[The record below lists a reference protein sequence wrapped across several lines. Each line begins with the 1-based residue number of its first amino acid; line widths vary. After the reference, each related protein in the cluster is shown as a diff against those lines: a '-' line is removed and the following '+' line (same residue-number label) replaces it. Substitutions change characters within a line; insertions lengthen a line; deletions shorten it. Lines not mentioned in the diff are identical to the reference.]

1 MPFRRA
7 WTAPVALLLLLLG
20 AGCTSHFTYT
30 INGDGTARIDI
41 DVSLPDDNYRQR
53 QNIESA
59 VARSKRVEG
68 WSGVRY
74 ERSDTGSVRVRAT
87 AFVKDINGFRIPG
100 SGRFALELRNNA
112 NGTRTLFV
120 KHNRQHSYT
129 PRKALSE
136 AKVQEMIAKVRSD
149 YAKQLQDPDNAKH
162 RKIRYTLV
170 IDPPGKVR
178 TAINLKVRDDGRL
191 EIDYSV
197 ADIQDALGEIL
208 KDKRVVREFVVAG
221 ESIIK
226 MGNVLTALLNERLF
240 GIRAQ
245 VQAVLEG
252 PFENQFDYPQALAGA
267 ETDHGKIVGTCG
279 FLPHPLPE
287 AGAPGNLRDIRIVR
301 AKRGSARGNTWINFL
316 ATAIPPKRGRYP
328 DGLELYSVIDGKGRT
343 LVPAHGAGRF
353 FTSVIPD
360 DPDGRVE
367 LRFNLGK
374 LPDDIQSLK
383 RVTGVLRYRAL
394 GPLFEEHLG
403 RLTPRSG
410 AQLRKHNFKI
420 TQFGHDARKG
430 VIVLNWTADGP
441 RNLAKVVLREGR
453 KEFLSY
459 DIEPEP
465 HAKFTGRPF
474 TIFDPKVKP
483 PRTLDVYFYTTTN
496 VELVEA
502 PFVIEDVK
510 LTE

>member
-1 MPFRRA
+1 MPARKA
-7 WTAPVALLLLLLG
+7 TSVATALLLLVIG
-20 AGCTSHFTYT
+20 TGCVSHLTYT
-30 INGDGTARIDI
+30 INADGTARVDI
-41 DVSLPDDNYRQR
+41 DVSLPDPGHQLR
-53 QNIESA
+53 QNIEA
-59 VARSKRVEG
+59 GVARAKSIEG
-68 WSGVRY
+68 WSNVRY
-74 ERSDTGSVRVRAT
+74 ERSDTGAVRVRGT
-87 AFVKDINGFRIPG
+87 AWVKDINGFRVPA
-100 SGRFALELRNNA
+100 SGTFALEMRNNA

-120 KHNRQHSYT
+120 KHNRQHRYT

-149 YAKQLQDPDNAKH
+149 YAKQLQDPENAKH

-178 TAINLKVRDDGRL
+178 TAINMKVRDDGRL
-191 EIDYSV
+191 EIVYSV
-197 ADIQDALGEIL
+197 AQIQDALGEIV
-208 KDKRVVREFVVAG
+208 KDKRLVREFVVAG

-226 MGNVLTALLNERLF
+226 MGNVLTAMLNERLF
-240 GIRAQ
+240 GVRAQ

-252 PFENQFDYPQALAGA
+252 PFENQFDYRKALSEA
-267 ETDHGKIVGTCG
+267 ESDHGKIVRTCG
-279 FLPHPLPE
+279 FLPDPLPE
-287 AGAPGNLRDIRIVR
+287 AGAPGSLRDIRIMR
-301 AKRGSARGNTWINFL
+301 AKRGSARGGTFVNFS
-316 ATAIPPKRGRYP
+316 ATAIPPKRGKYP
-328 DGLELYSVIDGKGRT
+328 NGLELYSVVDGKGRT
-343 LVPAHGAGRF
+343 LLPAHGRGRF
-353 FTSVIPD
+353 FTTLIPD
-360 DPDGRVE
+360 NEDGRVE
-367 LRFNLGK
+367 LRFDLGR
-374 LPDDIQSLK
+374 LPNDIESLK

-420 TQFGHDARKG
+420 TQFGHDARRG
-430 VIVLNWTADGP
+430 VIVLNWTADAP
-441 RNLAKVVLREGR
+441 RNLARVVLREGR

-474 TIFDPKVKP
+474 TIYDPKVKP

-502 PFVIEDVK
+502 PFVIKDVK